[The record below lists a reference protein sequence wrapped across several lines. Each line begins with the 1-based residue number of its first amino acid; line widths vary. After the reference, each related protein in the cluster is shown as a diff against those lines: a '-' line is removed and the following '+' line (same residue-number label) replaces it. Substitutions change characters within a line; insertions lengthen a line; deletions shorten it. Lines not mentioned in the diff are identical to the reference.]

1 MPGIILHTGVEGHL
15 ARKSDSK
22 CPKLNTRFKVMVR
35 DRSLRYCC
43 DEDEQKVFFFFFF
56 LSTLAVVLHFEC

>member
-1 MPGIILHTGVEGHL
+1 MPGIILHIGVEGHL
-15 ARKSDSK
+15 ARKSDIK
-22 CPKLNTRFKVMVR
+22 CPKLNIRFKVMVT

-43 DEDEQKVFFFFFF
+43 DEDEKKVGFFFF